1 MAGTKE
7 GGIKARATNMAK
19 HGATFYADI
28 GRKGGKI
35 HHPETRPFTLN
46 PTLAQIAGR
55 KGGQLSKRG
64 KAKQGENKHGKEE
77 IN

>member
-28 GRKGGKI
+28 GRKGGKT

-46 PTLAQIAGR
+46 PELAQRAGAR
-55 KGGQLSKRG
+55 GGQISRRG
-64 KAKQGENKHGKEE
+64 KAKKGEHKHGEKE
-77 IN
+77 IY